1 MNKRL
6 NINVSDRNA
15 AEARGSG
22 ENKKKNRGTSSVLRR
37 ILSYALRHKAMLFS
51 GLFLVICGTALSL
64 IAPILTGRAID
75 YAVPGNTDVTMIGRY
90 CVGIAAF
97 IAASGAAVWSG
108 NLLLNKL
115 AFSTIRDIRKELF
128 GKLLTLPLARI
139 EKHSRGDLMTR
150 MSAFGENL
158 SDGLYQ
164 GIMQLSAGAVTLIA
178 TLVCMF
184 TLNWAVATV
193 VVCLTPVSALISAK
207 IAKRNRTT
215 FKVQSENM
223 ARMSG
228 MSEEYLS
235 GTRVLRAYG
244 KVSDSEK
251 SFAEIN
257 KELFKSG
264 LSSQFA
270 GACVNPVSRIVNN
283 VVYAVVAIVGGIFI
297 VASANGGWAVSIGAV
312 LTIGELSAFLS
323 YANQFAKPFNDMTS
337 VTAELQTAAS
347 AGRKIFELIDGKDED
362 KGGALTVKS
371 PVGDIEFDRVAF
383 SYTDKPFMEDITF
396 AARQGQKIA
405 LVGTTGSGKTTVINL
420 IMRFYDITGGKLT
433 FDDTDVDEFSRV
445 SVRRAFGMVLQDT
458 WLFGGTIRENIAYG
472 KPDATDEEIARAAA
486 AAHLDKFV
494 STLEK
499 GYDTIISGDG
509 EELSEGQKQL
519 IAIARVFLTSPEM
532 LILDEATASV
542 DGLTERAVQSAFAEL
557 LGGKTSFIVAHRLS
571 TIRDSDLIVVMDKG
585 HIIEKGTHDE
595 LVALGGYYCEM
606 LKAAE

>member
-1 MNKRL
+1 MNNAFGNDTPVKDKNVRAGKGKR
-6 NINVSDRNA
+6 VSY
-15 AEARGSG
+15 
-22 ENKKKNRGTSSVLRR
+22 SVIRR
-37 ILSYALRHKAMLFS
+37 ILSYALRHKACLFF
-51 GLFLVICGTALSL
+51 GLLLVVCGTALSL

-75 YAVPGNTDVTMIGRY
+75 YAIPGNTDMVMIGRY
-90 CVGIAAF
+90 CAGIAAC
-97 IAASGAAVWSG
+97 IAASGAATWSG

-128 GKLLTLPLARI
+128 GKLLTLPLADI
-139 EKHSRGDLMTR
+139 EKHNRGDLMTR
-150 MSAFGENL
+150 MSTFGENL

-178 TLVCMF
+178 TLICMF
-184 TLNWAVATV
+184 VLNWAVAAV

-207 IAKRNRTT
+207 IAKRNRTA
-215 FKVQSENM
+215 FKIQSENM
-223 ARMSG
+223 TRMSG

-244 KVSDSEK
+244 KVEDSK
-251 SFAEIN
+251 KAFAEIN
-257 KELFKSG
+257 RELFKSG

-283 VVYAVVAIVGGIFI
+283 VVYAVVAVVGGIFI
-297 VASANGGWAVSIGAV
+297 VSGTGGWAASVGAV

-347 AGRKIFELIDGKDED
+347 AGRKIFELTDGKDED

-371 PVGDIEFDRVAF
+371 PVGDIELDRVAF

-396 AARQGQKIA
+396 AALRGQKIA
-405 LVGTTGSGKTTVINL
+405 LVGTTGSGKTTIINL

-433 FDDTDVDEFSRV
+433 FDGTDVDEFSRV

-458 WLFGGTIRENIAYG
+458 WLFGGTIKENIAYG

-499 GYDTIISGDG
+499 GYDTVISGDG

-542 DGLTERAVQSAFAEL
+542 DGLTERAVQSAFAKL

-585 HIIEKGTHDE
+585 HIIEKGTHEE

>member
-1 MNKRL
+1 MSKPTNITAPGKNPPVRPAKDKKIKRAT
-6 NINVSDRNA
+6 V
-15 AEARGSG
+15 
-22 ENKKKNRGTSSVLRR
+22 RR
-37 ILSYALRHKAMLFS
+37 ILSYAFRHKACFIF
-51 GLFLVICGTALSL
+51 GLLLVVCGTALSL
-64 IAPILTGRAID
+64 IIPILTGRAID
-75 YAVPGNTDVTMIGRY
+75 YALPGNSDLVTIGRY
-90 CVGIAAF
+90 CAAIAACV
-97 IAASGAAVWSG
+97 AASGISVWSG

-115 AFSTIRDIRKELF
+115 AFSTIRDIRRELF
-128 GKLLTLPLARI
+128 AKILALPLARI

-164 GIMQLSAGAVTLIA
+164 GIMQLSAGAVTLTA

-184 TLNWAVATV
+184 TLNWAIAAI

-207 IAKRNRTT
+207 IAKRNRTA
-215 FKVQSENM
+215 FKTQSENM

-228 MSEEYLS
+228 MSEEYLA

-244 KVSDSEK
+244 KVADSEK
-251 SFAEIN
+251 AFGEIN
-257 KELFKSG
+257 KDLFKSG

-283 VVYAVVAIVGGIFI
+283 VVYAIVAVIGGIFI
-297 VASANGGWAVSIGAV
+297 VASAPDGWAANIGAA
-312 LTIGELSAFLS
+312 LTVGELSAFLS
-323 YANQFAKPFNDMTS
+323 YANQFAKPFNDITS

-347 AGRKIFELIDGKDED
+347 AGRQIFELIDCKDED
-362 KGGALTVKS
+362 KGGELTVKS
-371 PVGDIEFDRVAF
+371 PVGDIELDRVSF
-383 SYTDKPFMEDITF
+383 SYTDQPFMEDITF
-396 AARQGQKIA
+396 AALQGQKIA

-420 IMRFYDITGGKLT
+420 IMRFYDITGGRLT
-433 FDDTDVDEFSRV
+433 FDGTDADEFSRV

-458 WLFGGTIRENIAYG
+458 WLFGGTIKENIAYG

-499 GYDTIISGDG
+499 GYDTVISGDG

-519 IAIARVFLTSPEM
+519 IAIARVFLTAPEM

-585 HIIEKGTHDE
+585 HIIEKGTHKQ

>member
-1 MNKRL
+1 MN
-6 NINVSDRNA
+6 NTDI
-15 AEARGSG
+15 
-22 ENKKKNRGTSSVLRR
+22 KNTSSIKKDRRGKAEKRASYSVMRR
-37 ILSYALRHKAMLFS
+37 ILSYALRHKGYFFF
-51 GLFLVICGTALSL
+51 GLLLVVCGTALSL

-75 YAVPGNTDVTMIGRY
+75 YAVPGNADLVMIGRY
-90 CVGIAAF
+90 CAGIAAC
-97 IAASGAAVWSG
+97 IAASGAATWSG

-115 AFSTIRDIRKELF
+115 AFSTIRDIRKELY
-128 GKLLTLPLARI
+128 GKLLTLPLAQI
-139 EKHSRGDLMTR
+139 EKHNRGDLMTR
-150 MSAFGENL
+150 MSTFGENL

-184 TLNWAVATV
+184 ALNWAIAAV
-193 VVCLTPVSALISAK
+193 VVCLTPISALISAK

-244 KVSDSEK
+244 KVADSERAY
-251 SFAEIN
+251 AEIN
-257 KELFKSG
+257 KELFRSG

-283 VVYAVVAIVGGIFI
+283 VVYAVVAVIGGLFIVG
-297 VASANGGWAVSIGAV
+297 SANGGFAATIGAV
-312 LTIGELSAFLS
+312 LTVGELSAFLS

-347 AGRKIFELIDGKDED
+347 AGRKIFELTDCKDED

-371 PVGDIEFDRVAF
+371 PVGDIELDRVSF

-396 AARQGQKIA
+396 AALQGQKIA
-405 LVGTTGSGKTTVINL
+405 LVGTTGSGKTTIINL

-433 FDDTDVDEFSRV
+433 FDGTDVDEFSRV

-458 WLFGGTIRENIAYG
+458 WLFGGTIKENIAYG

-499 GYDTIISGDG
+499 GYDTVISGDG

-542 DGLTERAVQSAFAEL
+542 DGLTERAVQSAFAKL